1 MKKSIVILFAVVA
14 LFSMAQVAGAY
25 DGQLILGSSYGPY
38 ETNNGGE
45 FTFQVTGGLMPLV
58 NSYALT
64 THNLSLTYTLGTPNF
79 QTFCLEKNEYIS
91 APGTYNATL
100 NLNGDA
106 VHGGSNLGTV
116 GSDGGDPISKGTA
129 FLYEQFAMGALAGHY
144 DYTTDG
150 GRPASAAE
158 LQNAIWYLEDEP
170 GGSLSTYY
178 ANLLSTQFGSVDPK
192 SNNTVGGFGVWAL
205 NLYDANNYNAV
216 AQDQLIWDGS
226 GSSVPEPGS
235 MLLLGFGLL
244 GLFGVARRRVK

>member
-1 MKKSIVILFAVVA
+1 MKKSVIILFAVVA

-100 NLNGDA
+100 NLTGAATAGGIGGA
-106 VHGGSNLGTV
+106 VGGS
-116 GSDGGDPISKGTA
+116 DPISQGTQY
-129 FLYEQFAMGALAGHY
+129 LYQQFAMGTLGTDLATY
-144 DYTTDG
+144 G
-150 GRPASAAE
+150 GTYNYSGSGRLTSAAD
-158 LQNAIWYLEDEP
+158 LQNAIWFLEGE
-170 GGSLSTYY
+170 GGTLITPY
-178 ANLLSTQFGSVDPK
+178 ADLLSAKFGTHAGD
-192 SNNTVGGFGVWAL
+192 TTFGGDYGVWAL
-205 NLYDANNYNAV
+205 NLYDANGGL
-216 AQDQLIWDGS
+216 AQDQLIWDSRGS
-226 GSSVPEPGS
+226 TVPEPGS

-244 GLFGVARRRVK
+244 GLFGAARRRVK